1 MMDHFRKNVFC
12 NDLRFSFVNSK
23 SDYLRYPWHSNITA
37 GSFFL
42 QRNYSGRKKKHTK
55 FKFVDK
61 TRVTLIGGKGGNG
74 CISFETPIPA
84 KKVPS
89 GGHGGQGGNVV
100 IEACSNV
107 QSLNFSRLI
116 FKALD
121 GKNGA
126 GNRKHGK
133 RGENK
138 VVKVPLGT
146 IVREIKSGS
155 DEDFDWKTRETMDLA
170 GNRKHGKRGENKVV
184 KVPLGTIVRE
194 IKSGSDEDFD
204 WKTRET
210 MDLAGNRK
218 HMQHRTLGQEGESRV
233 YELELKT
240 LADIGLVGFPNAGKS
255 TLLGA
260 ISRAK
265 PQVGAY
271 PFTTLRPFV
280 GHVEYSDSIVL
291 TVADIPGLIE
301 GAHEGRGLGLAFLRH
316 IERTKALAYV
326 IDTAGSDERNPDE
339 DFAALQ
345 KELFEYS
352 PDILD
357 KPSMVLANK
366 IDLEDSLFGIDLL
379 RNSVPASM
387 QLFPVS
393 GMSGK
398 GIKDAVIHMRHLV
411 NSGEKNRKF

>member
-170 GNRKHGKRGENKVV
+170 ESESDSEEEQEVVFCCDLEKEGETFIGAEGGPPGLGNQIHKGKSRFHS
-184 KVPLGTIVRE
+184 T
-194 IKSGSDEDFD
+194 
-204 WKTRET
+204 
-210 MDLAGNRK
+210 
-218 HMQHRTLGQEGESRV
+218 MQHRTLGQEGESRV

-411 NSGEKNRKF
+411 NSAEKNRKF

>member
-146 IVREIKSGS
+146 IVREIKS
-155 DEDFDWKTRETMDLA
+155 
-170 GNRKHGKRGENKVV
+170 
-184 KVPLGTIVRE
+184 
-194 IKSGSDEDFD
+194 
-204 WKTRET
+204 
-210 MDLAGNRK
+210 
-218 HMQHRTLGQEGESRV
+218 MQHRTLGQEGESRV

-411 NSGEKNRKF
+411 NSAEKNRKF